1 MSEIPLCKIVVSS
14 QLPPDEIEFL
24 ETSLELISI
33 NVQKSSSRVVGADDI
48 VFVATVLGGIAAG
61 ANLIEYSIKVAKA
74 IKNWRQELR
83 SKGIEPKGKLSHPKR
98 PSLDLSQASDEEIQE
113 WFYQE

>member
-1 MSEIPLCKIVVSS
+1 MSEIPICKIVVSS
-14 QLPPDEIEFL
+14 QLPPDEVEFL

-33 NVQKSSSRVVGADDI
+33 NVQKSSIRVVGADDI
-48 VFVATVLGGIAAG
+48 VFVATVLGGMAAA

-74 IKNWRQELR
+74 INNWREELR
-83 SKGIEPKGKLSHPKR
+83 SKGIKPEGKLEHPKR
-98 PSLDLSQASDEEIQE
+98 PPLDLNQASDEEIQE